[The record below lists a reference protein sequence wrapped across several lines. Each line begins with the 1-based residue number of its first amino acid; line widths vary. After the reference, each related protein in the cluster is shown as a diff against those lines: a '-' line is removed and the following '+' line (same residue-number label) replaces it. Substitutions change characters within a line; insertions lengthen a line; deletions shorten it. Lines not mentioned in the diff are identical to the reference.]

1 MAKVNPFHTNSPEY
15 PPTHRE
21 VYHDTDTCPD
31 GKRIKPEHRENGN
44 GNKKHCLECEKQ
56 GEHGH
61 SGDHGKHHDRPP
73 QPDRRHAK

>member
-15 PPTHRE
+15 EPKHRE

-31 GKRIKPEHRENGN
+31 GKRIELQHRVDGD
-44 GNKKHCLECEKQ
+44 GGKKHCLECEKQ
-56 GEHGH
+56 EHGH
-61 SGDHGKHHDRPP
+61 HEHPHKHHDRPP